1 LTTMERSS
9 PLGMPE
15 EIGGS
20 SILARKAWFFDFQ
33 LGDEFVSIHGVS
45 PAGDILSHW
54 TGIVLHSRRPATR
67 RGCGPQ
73 AKSKRPL
80 RSHWLLVR
88 AIEDGLGTFDQFEI
102 GGHCEQGNIRIGTRD
117 VRKLEGLL
125 AHARIASLTVNDGLE
140 IR

>member
-54 TGIVLHSRRPATR
+54 TGIVLHWGNLPQ
-67 RGCGPQ
+67 GPQ
-73 AKSKRPL
+73 PGGVADL
-80 RSHWLLVR
+80 RLKASGPCGRTGYWFVR
-88 AIEDGLGTFDQFEI
+88 
-102 GGHCEQGNIRIGTRD
+102 
-117 VRKLEGLL
+117 
-125 AHARIASLTVNDGLE
+125 
-140 IR
+140 